1 MPTADT
7 RRMSPLVK
15 RLRDQIGNAK
25 GFSCFSEKVSV
36 EQVIFAHACASGV
49 DVTELLREWTGQ
61 PMRQSKAAPKRTPK
75 PKADD
80 DDEPTTRT
88 CPSCDGTGR
97 AKDGGVCPQCDGAGR
112 VDNDPDNDPDE
123 DDD

>member
-7 RRMSPLVK
+7 RRMSPLVR
-15 RLRDQIGNAK
+15 RLRDQIGNEK
-25 GFSCFSEKVSV
+25 SFSCFSEKVSV

-61 PMRQSKAAPKRTPK
+61 PTRRSKAAPKRASK
-75 PKADD
+75 PKVDI

-88 CPSCDGTGR
+88 CPTCDGTGR
-97 AKDGGVCPQCDGAGR
+97 AKDGGVCSQCDGAGR
-112 VDNDPDNDPDE
+112 VDNDPDNDE
-123 DDD
+123 DDE